1 MKRRNFLKTTSLSAL
16 SIPIV
21 LNGLP
26 FTSLANSPFYKAL
39 GNAAYPDRVMVLI
52 QLNGGNDGLN
62 TVIPIEMYPHLTK
75 SNSQGGRSNI
85 LVDENDVL
93 KLMYNSIDQ
102 SPGTGLHPAMSALS
116 NLFTNGQ
123 LNVMQGVGYPNPS
136 FSHFRATDIWLSG
149 SDSNTYEQTGWA
161 GRFLDHEHPN
171 YLTTPPANPLAITIG
186 SISSNAYKGTQLN
199 MGMAVQNPT
208 ASGYF
213 SGNIDTA
220 PNSIYGYEL
229 EHIRKIAQQSN
240 DYAASLATAYAN
252 GQNVATYP
260 SNNSLADQL
269 KTVARLISGD
279 LGTNF
284 YMVNMGSFDTH
295 NDQVNSGDTK
305 TGWHANQLQQLA
317 EAINAFQTDLNSM
330 TNSYGA
336 MQNQVF
342 GMTFSEFGR
351 TIKSNNTN
359 GTDHGTTAPM
369 FLFGNKIN
377 PTVLG
382 KNPEVWDSAQGQMKS
397 DLDMQFDFRSIY
409 ATALYQW
416 FGLNKGDV
424 DSLFGKTFEDGTNP
438 SQNIYDGGFHCNLPI
453 FLNGGIPIATGVEEG
468 KISASGIYPN
478 PSLGLIKY
486 QGLQSGT
493 YQLQV
498 INNDGKLV
506 HDKQYSSTEMENGLN
521 FGLPRGTYTIIYR
534 NTKNK
539 QQRSDRILIQ

>member
-16 SIPIV
+16 SLPIV

-26 FTSLANSPFYKAL
+26 FNSVANSPFYKAM
-39 GNAAYPDRVMVLI
+39 GSAAHPDRVMVLI

-62 TVIPIEMYPHLTK
+62 TVIPVEMYPHLSR

-102 SPGTGLHPAMSALS
+102 APGTGLHPSMSALS
-116 NLFTNGQ
+116 NLFANGQ

-149 SDSNTYEQTGWA
+149 SDANVYDQTGWA

-171 YLTTPPANPLAITIG
+171 YLSSPPTDPLAITIG
-186 SISSNAYKGTQLN
+186 SISSNAFKGKDLN
-199 MGMAVQNPT
+199 LGMAVQDPAAT
-208 ASGYF
+208 GYF

-229 EHIRKIAQQSN
+229 EHIRTIAQQSN

-260 SNNSLADQL
+260 DNNALANQL

-295 NDQVNSGDTK
+295 NDQVNGSDTK

-330 TNSYGA
+330 TNSYGD
-336 MQNQVF
+336 MKDQVF

-377 PTVLG
+377 PSVLG
-382 KNPEVWDSAQGQMKS
+382 KNPEVWDSTQNQMKN

-409 ATALYQW
+409 ATALHQW
-416 FGLNKGDV
+416 FGLDKADV
-424 DSLFGKTFEDGTNP
+424 DALFGKTFEDGTNP
-438 SQNIYDGGFHCNLPI
+438 TQNIYDGGFHCNLPI
-453 FLNGGIPIATGVEEG
+453 FLNGGIPIATGVNEG
-468 KISASGIYPN
+468 KISQTGIYPN
-478 PSLGLIKY
+478 PSVGLIKY
-486 QGLQSGT
+486 HGLQVGT
-493 YQLQV
+493 YQVTV
-498 INNDGKLV
+498 INSAGKLV
-506 HDKQYSSTEMENGLN
+506 HERQYSSSEMEYGLN
-521 FGLPRGTYTIIYR
+521 FGLPRGTYTINYQHS
-534 NTKNK
+534 KSK
-539 QQRSDRILIQ
+539 QQLQERILIQ